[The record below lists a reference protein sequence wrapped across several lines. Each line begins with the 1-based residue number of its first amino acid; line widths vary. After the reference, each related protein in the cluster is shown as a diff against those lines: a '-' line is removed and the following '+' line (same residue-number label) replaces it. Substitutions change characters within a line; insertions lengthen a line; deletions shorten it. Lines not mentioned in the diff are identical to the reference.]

1 MTKKNLLIIESPT
14 KAHTIQEALGSGYRV
29 IASKGHVRDL
39 PKSRFAIDIDDGFT
53 PHYINIRGKG
63 DTIKELKKEAKA
75 ASKVY
80 LATDPDREGEAI
92 SWHLA
97 DVLGIE
103 PDKAL
108 RVTFNELTKDVIKSA
123 VKAPRAIDMNLVK
136 AQQARRVLDR
146 IVGYKLSPLLWRKI
160 QNGLSAGRVQSVAT
174 RLIVERER
182 EIAAFVPESY
192 RTVSATLETAG
203 GQLEVRYV
211 SETDGTGKARI
222 SDGELA
228 DRIAADVRE
237 NGVTATSVRHGTREK
252 NPQPPF
258 TTSTM
263 QQEASKRL
271 GFRSEKIMAV
281 AQELYEGINLG
292 QSLGG
297 TQGLITYM
305 RTDSLRVSDEAR
317 SAAAEY
323 IAAAF
328 GKEYLP
334 ASPRIYKTKRGA
346 QDAHEAI
353 RPTRVILEPAALK
366 KLLTPDQYKL
376 YKLIWERFV
385 ASQMA
390 SAMIDTVSV
399 DFTSG
404 SHLFRAGGYSVSFR
418 GYTAAGSSISDLGEQ
433 YDAGDSGTLVRNLN
447 LAQIREGDSFPAA
460 SAESAEHFTE
470 APARYTEAALIKAL
484 EEKGIGRP
492 STITPTITTI
502 VGRKYVKRDGK
513 ALVPTELGFDTTSLM
528 EEDFPDIVD
537 YDFTAK
543 LEESLDGIEN
553 GTASAEKL
561 LGEFWTGFE
570 KELGAA
576 TAKESARKLP
586 EPEETDI
593 VCDKCGAKMVIKTSR
608 SGVRFAACPNYPRC
622 RNTKSLET
630 EKPADRSAA
639 GKKEDR
645 APEPAGFKCELCGG
659 EMVRRKGPYGYFFAC
674 SNFPA
679 CRFSK
684 TEEQALEGVSC
695 PKCRGRIII
704 RHGKKNTTFFSCENY
719 PSCDFSSWAQ
729 PSASVCPKCGEMLYV
744 RKGKNG
750 GLKCQTPGCG
760 YFLPDPRKDNGSDP
774 GPADFS
780 DAMPSLDYD
789 GPEAPLPT
797 DDDAPDE
804 T

>member
-237 NGVTATSVRHGTREK
+237 NGVVATSVRHGTREK

-328 GKEYLP
+328 GKEYL
-334 ASPRIYKTKRGA
+334 
-346 QDAHEAI
+346 
-353 RPTRVILEPAALK
+353 
-366 KLLTPDQYKL
+366 
-376 YKLIWERFV
+376 
-385 ASQMA
+385 
-390 SAMIDTVSV
+390 
-399 DFTSG
+399 
-404 SHLFRAGGYSVSFR
+404 
-418 GYTAAGSSISDLGEQ
+418 
-433 YDAGDSGTLVRNLN
+433 
-447 LAQIREGDSFPAA
+447 
-460 SAESAEHFTE
+460 
-470 APARYTEAALIKAL
+470 
-484 EEKGIGRP
+484 
-492 STITPTITTI
+492 
-502 VGRKYVKRDGK
+502 
-513 ALVPTELGFDTTSLM
+513 
-528 EEDFPDIVD
+528 
-537 YDFTAK
+537 
-543 LEESLDGIEN
+543 
-553 GTASAEKL
+553 
-561 LGEFWTGFE
+561 
-570 KELGAA
+570 
-576 TAKESARKLP
+576 
-586 EPEETDI
+586 
-593 VCDKCGAKMVIKTSR
+593 
-608 SGVRFAACPNYPRC
+608 
-622 RNTKSLET
+622 
-630 EKPADRSAA
+630 
-639 GKKEDR
+639 
-645 APEPAGFKCELCGG
+645 
-659 EMVRRKGPYGYFFAC
+659 
-674 SNFPA
+674 
-679 CRFSK
+679 
-684 TEEQALEGVSC
+684 
-695 PKCRGRIII
+695 
-704 RHGKKNTTFFSCENY
+704 
-719 PSCDFSSWAQ
+719 
-729 PSASVCPKCGEMLYV
+729 
-744 RKGKNG
+744 
-750 GLKCQTPGCG
+750 
-760 YFLPDPRKDNGSDP
+760 
-774 GPADFS
+774 
-780 DAMPSLDYD
+780 
-789 GPEAPLPT
+789 
-797 DDDAPDE
+797 
-804 T
+804 